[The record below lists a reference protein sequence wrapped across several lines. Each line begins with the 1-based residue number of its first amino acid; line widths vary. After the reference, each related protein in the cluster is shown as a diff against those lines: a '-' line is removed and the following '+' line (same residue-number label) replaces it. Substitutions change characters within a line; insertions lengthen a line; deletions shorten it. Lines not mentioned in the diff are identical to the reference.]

1 MDMAK
6 HTIVLRR
13 EGMQGFLSDQC
24 IETDAI
30 NAMSTMPGVKN
41 PMIVSES
48 ESQVTVSFDW
58 IGKEPFMQA
67 GQHLLRYGL
76 STVLWKYGQ

>member
-13 EGMQGFLSDQC
+13 EGMLAFMSDQS
-24 IETDAI
+24 IGTDAI

-48 ESQVTVSFDW
+48 ESQATVSFDW
-58 IGKEPFMQA
+58 VGTVPFMQA

-76 STVLWKYGQ
+76 KWINTD

>member
-1 MDMAK
+1 MTK
-6 HTIVLRR
+6 YTRVLRR
-13 EGMQGFLSDQC
+13 EGMQGFMSDQS
-24 IETDAI
+24 IGTDAI

-41 PMIVSES
+41 PVIVSES

-58 IGKEPFMQA
+58 VGSEPFMQA

-76 STVLWKYGQ
+76 KWINTD